1 MVEYTSKVMDF
12 LSKLLTVCISF
23 YTTSVS
29 SDYSV
34 EYNVPANMTAFYS
47 NKVTELQNFSSLFTG
62 ILSSYSM
69 VIDYSVNGGEEAR
82 LGIINVTGEIN
93 DPQQF
98 QYRFLDYEKDFYNY
112 FLSGDR
118 KKFKNCSDYFAD
130 CSTVSQKS
138 ISSKVDKDSR
148 YTTEYYLLNQMIG
161 IAQKPKLVSQSVIG
175 QPLSDSQL
183 PKIKYSVKSNI
194 TLSHLR
200 VGSAFYYVV
209 LFLICAQILVLVY
222 NIVLL
227 AIKRNKLKERIS
239 LLKVK

>member
-1 MVEYTSKVMDF
+1 MTEYTNTVTAF
-12 LSKLLTVCISF
+12 LSRLLTVCISF
-23 YTTSVS
+23 YSTSVS
-29 SDYSV
+29 SEYTV
-34 EYNVPANMTAFYS
+34 EHSVPANMTAFYS

-69 VIDYSVNGGEEAR
+69 QTRFVVSGSEEAR
-82 LGIINVTGEIN
+82 LGIINVTKEIN
-93 DPQQF
+93 EPS
-98 QYRFLDYEKDFYNY
+98 RFNFKFVEYEKDFYNY

-118 KKFKNCSDYFAD
+118 SKFKNCSDYFSD
-130 CSTVSQKS
+130 CSTAWQSS
-138 ISSKVDKDSR
+138 ILSPIDKDSQFKA
-148 YTTEYYLLNQMIG
+148 EYYVLNQMVG
-161 IAQKPKLVSQSVIG
+161 IPAKHKSLSQSIN
-175 QPLSDSQL
+175 QPLIDSQL
-183 PKIKYSVKSNI
+183 PKTKYSVSSDV

-227 AIKRNKLKERIS
+227 VVKRNKLKERIS

>member
-1 MVEYTSKVMDF
+1 MEF

-29 SDYSV
+29 G
-34 EYNVPANMTAFYS
+34 EYNVEYTVPVNMTAFYS

-69 VIDYSVNGGEEAR
+69 DIQYQVIGSEESR
-82 LGIINVTGEIN
+82 LGIINVTREISH
-93 DPQQF
+93 PQVF
-98 QYRFLDYEKDFYNY
+98 DYKFIDYEKDFYNY
-112 FLSGDR
+112 FLSGNNS
-118 KKFKNCSDYFAD
+118 KFKNCSDYFAD
-130 CSTVSQKS
+130 CSTASMKT
-138 ISSKVDKDSR
+138 ISSRVDKDSSLK
-148 YTTEYYLLNQMIG
+148 TEYYLMNQMLSVLD
-161 IAQKPKLVSQSVIG
+161 KPNSLTQLNTNLLKESQ
-175 QPLSDSQL
+175 PT
-183 PKIKYSVKSNI
+183 KIKYSVKSNI

-200 VGSAFYYVV
+200 VGTAFYYVV

-227 AIKRNKLKERIS
+227 VIKRNKLKERIS

>member
-1 MVEYTSKVMDF
+1 MGEYTTKVTDF
-12 LSKLLTVCISF
+12 LLKLLNVCIAF

-29 SDYSV
+29 SEYFVEYSV
-34 EYNVPANMTAFYS
+34 PSNTTAFYS

-69 VIDYSVNGGEEAR
+69 NISYSVSGGEEAR
-82 LGIINVTGEIN
+82 LGIINVTREIN
-93 DPQQF
+93 EPQKF
-98 QYRFLDYEKDFYNY
+98 GYKFVDYEKDFYNY
-112 FLSGDR
+112 FLSSDR

-130 CSTVSQKS
+130 CSTVPLKS
-138 ISSKVDKDSR
+138 IFSQVNKDSN
-148 YTTEYYLLNQMIG
+148 YTTEYYLLNQMVG
-161 IAQKPKLVSQSVIG
+161 NQQKPRPMSQSVIG
-175 QPLSDSQL
+175 QSLSDSQQ
-183 PKIKYSVKSNI
+183 PKIRYSVKSEI

-200 VGSAFYYVV
+200 VGTAFYYVV

-227 AIKRNKLKERIS
+227 VVKRNKLKERIS